1 YPSGNLA
8 IIITQQSDQLICIV
22 QEDELRT
29 TKIRALFQSDGR
41 STCYYPNGD
50 EWINMNI
57 QGGQYLD
64 QAGNRVRRWIWPNL
78 SAGPQVPLSPIFIS
92 LNRYVG
98 VRILAQD
105 KIFVSFLAMGRQA
118 KLNMGT
124 KEQVLLLASQLPSP
138 ARLGEDELLLL
149 AFRVRILQLFDRM
162 RGCLTFPSSE
172 QWNKMQPPMYLM
184 TQAVKILELCMA
196 ADISEELRSSI
207 KAIVKA

>member
-8 IIITQQSDQLICIV
+8 IIITQARDQLICIV
-22 QEDELRT
+22 QEDEVKT
-29 TKIRALFQSDGR
+29 AKIRALFQSDGR
-41 STCYYPNGD
+41 STCYYPTGD
-50 EWINMNI
+50 EWINLSI

-64 QAGNRVRRWIWPNL
+64 QAGNRVRRWMWPNL
-78 SAGPQVPLSPIFIS
+78 SPGPQVPLSPIFIS
-92 LNRYVG
+92 LNRHVG

-118 KLNMGT
+118 KFNMGT
-124 KEQVLLLASQLPSP
+124 KVQVSTGSLLPP
-138 ARLGEDELLLL
+138 PGRLGEDELLLL

-162 RGCLTFPSSE
+162 RGCLNFPSSE

-196 ADISEELRSSI
+196 ADISDELRSSI
-207 KAIVKA
+207 KAIVNA

>member
-8 IIITQQSDQLICIV
+8 IIVTRERDQLICIV

-29 TKIRALFQSDGR
+29 SKIRALFQSDGR
-41 STCYYPNGD
+41 STCYYLNGD
-50 EWINMNI
+50 EWINMSI

-64 QAGNRVRRWIWPNL
+64 QAGNRVRRWMWPNL
-78 SAGPQVPLSPIFIS
+78 SPGPHVPLSPIFIS
-92 LNRYVG
+92 LNRHVG

-124 KEQVLLLASQLPSP
+124 QVQASAASQPP
-138 ARLGEDELLLL
+138 PPTWLGEDELLLL
-149 AFRVRILQLFDRM
+149 AFRVRILHLFDRM
-162 RGCLTFPSSE
+162 RGCLNFPSSE
-172 QWNKMQPPMYLM
+172 QWNKMQPPTYLK

-196 ADISEELRSSI
+196 ADISDELRSSI
-207 KAIVKA
+207 RAIVNA

>member
-8 IIITQQSDQLICIV
+8 IIIIQQRDQLICIV

-29 TKIRALFQSDGR
+29 AKIRALFHSDGR
-41 STCYYPNGD
+41 STCYYPNRD

-64 QAGNRVRRWIWPNL
+64 QAGNRVRRWMWPNL
-78 SAGPQVPLSPIFIS
+78 SPGRQVPLSPIFIS
-92 LNRYVG
+92 LNRPAG

-105 KIFVSFLAMGRQA
+105 KIFISFLAMGQQA
-118 KLNMGT
+118 KFNMGT
-124 KEQVLLLASQLPSP
+124 KVQVSDTSQLPPP
-138 ARLGEDELLLL
+138 ALLGEDELLLL

-172 QWNKMQPPMYLM
+172 QWNKMQPPTYLM
-184 TQAVKILELCMA
+184 TQAMKILELCMA

-207 KAIVKA
+207 KAIVNA

>member
-1 YPSGNLA
+1 YPSGNPA
-8 IIITQQSDQLICIV
+8 IIITRGRDQLICIV
-22 QEDELRT
+22 HEDKLKT
-29 TKIRALFQSDGR
+29 AKIRALFQSDGR

-50 EWINMNI
+50 EWINMSV

-64 QAGNRVRRWIWPNL
+64 QAGNRVRRWMWPNL
-78 SAGPQVPLSPIFIS
+78 LPGPQVQLSPIFIS
-92 LNRYVG
+92 LNQHVG

-105 KIFVSFLAMGRQA
+105 KIFISFLAMGRQA
-118 KLNMGT
+118 KFNMGT
-124 KEQVLLLASQLPSP
+124 KVQVSAASQLPSP
-138 ARLGEDELLLL
+138 AQLGEDELLLL

-172 QWNKMQPPMYLM
+172 QWNKLQPPMYLM

-207 KAIVKA
+207 KAIVNA